1 MARLP
6 VPGSDSGT
14 WGSVLNDYLAVSL
27 NTDGTVKAGAID
39 TSALQDNSVSGSKL
53 QNSSITNAKLN
64 TNTGANGDV
73 LTKDTTAGGGFKWA
87 AAGTG
92 GPPSGAAGGDL
103 GGTYPNPTVPGLA
116 TKEPLVTAGTTSQY
130 YRGDKSFQTLDK
142 TAVGLAN
149 VDNTSDVNK
158 PVSTATQTA
167 LNAKEATIT
176 AGTTSQYYRGDKSF
190 QTLDKTAVGL
200 ANVDNTSDANKPV
213 SSATTTALNLKEN
226 TANKGAASGYAPL
239 DGSSKVPLANL
250 PLPLTQANSHASA
263 DTDSSTTALHH
274 TLGAGANQAAA
285 GNHTHTLTFSL
296 TSFFKT
302 GVLTVTTG
310 TQRLPIDGTY
320 TIVGTRLM
328 IGTAPTGA
336 NLVVDVN
343 KNGTTIY
350 STQAN
355 CPTITATQNAGGPG
369 ATPDIVSLAA
379 GDYLTVDIDQ
389 IGSTIAGSDLT
400 VSVIVSKIV

>member
-6 VPGSDSGT
+6 QPGGDDGT
-14 WGSVLNDYLAVSL
+14 WGSVLNDYLSVSL
-27 NTDGTVKAGAID
+27 DTDGTVKAGAVD
-39 TSALQDNSVSGSKL
+39 SSAIQTNSVSGSKL
-53 QNSSITNAKLN
+53 QNSSVSNAKLDA
-64 TNTGANGDV
+64 GSGSNGDV
-73 LTKDTTAGGGFKWA
+73 LTKDSATSGGFKWA
-87 AAGTG
+87 AAGAG

-116 TKEPLVTAGTTSQY
+116 TKEPLVTAGTTAQY

-142 TAVGLAN
+142 TAVGL
-149 VDNTSDVNK
+149 
-158 PVSTATQTA
+158 
-167 LNAKEATIT
+167 
-176 AGTTSQYYRGDKSF
+176 G
-190 QTLDKTAVGL
+190 
-200 ANVDNTSDANKPV
+200 NVDNTSDANKPV
-213 SSATTTALNLKEN
+213 STATQTALNLKEN

-302 GVLTVTTG
+302 GVLTTTTG

-328 IGTAPTGA
+328 AGTAPTGA
-336 NLVVDVN
+336 NLIVDVN

-355 CPTITATQNAGGPG
+355 RPMITATQNAGGPG
-369 ATPDIVSLAA
+369 ATPDVTTLAA
-379 GDYLTVDIDQ
+379 GDYITVDIDQ
-389 IGSTIAGSDLT
+389 IGSTVAGSDLT
-400 VSVIVSKIV
+400 VSVIVSKTV